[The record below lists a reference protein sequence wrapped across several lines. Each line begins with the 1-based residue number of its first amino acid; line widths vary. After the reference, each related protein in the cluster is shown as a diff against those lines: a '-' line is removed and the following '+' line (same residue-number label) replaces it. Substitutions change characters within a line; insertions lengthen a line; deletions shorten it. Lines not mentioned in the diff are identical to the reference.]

1 MKTIWTILS
10 VLAVANLLALLAL
23 VGWLKTSGRL
33 DMDRMREIRHVF
45 STTLADDV
53 ARQERDTA
61 AAKTAEAKAKEDAKV
76 GTAPIPAAGLLES
89 QRGQAMLDTQREQ
102 RLQREIG
109 DLRRTLQAERQQLDK
124 DKADFAAL
132 RAGWEKD
139 RAEILASARDEQ
151 FQKTLGTYEQL
162 KPDKAKVALKQLLE
176 SGEESRV
183 IAYLDGMADRTRT
196 KIIDEFIKDD
206 PKLAA
211 DLLERLRARG
221 VEPRGTE
228 GSP

>member
-23 VGWLKTSGRL
+23 IGWLKASGRL
-33 DMDRMREIRHVF
+33 DMERMRDVRHVF
-45 STTLADDV
+45 ATTLAQD
-53 ARQERDTA
+53 AAKQEQDAA
-61 AAKTAEAKAKEDAKV
+61 AAKVAESKAKEDAKV
-76 GTAPIPAAGLLES
+76 GTPPLPAAVVLES
-89 QRGQAMLDTQREQ
+89 QRQQSILDTQREQ
-102 RLQREIG
+102 RTQREIE
-109 DLRRTLQAERQQLDK
+109 DLRRTLLAERERLDK

-132 RAGWEKD
+132 KAAWEKE
-139 RAEILASARDEQ
+139 RAEILANARDEQ

-162 KPDKAKVALKQLLE
+162 KPDKAKIALKQLLDA
-176 SGEESRV
+176 GEQSRV

-211 DLLERLRARG
+211 DLLERLRSRG